1 MIIASSETDY
11 YQFHFRH
18 LYERRGATLFQPLPF
33 LLLQIQ
39 FFCLFLVMFH
49 WQKEFWY
56 VWWWMMPRRTLIL
69 WNFTKTYTQNKSN
82 TFDLVIASFLNA
94 DIGITKNCCAKSRI
108 GLKLMALR
116 LWKEKNQREGVS
128 STCKNDSDLDWGEV
142 QFQFLLG

>member
-1 MIIASSETDY
+1 MKEGALRYLSHS
-11 YQFHFRH
+11 HFPAYIFNFPSIFGDVSLTKRV
-18 LYERRGATLFQPLPF
+18 
-33 LLLQIQ
+33 
-39 FFCLFLVMFH
+39 LVR
-49 WQKEFWY
+49 
-56 VWWWMMPRRTLIL
+56 VMMNDARRTLIL